1 MNLDETGAT
10 LVSDLV
16 PGFDSAAR
24 FLCSL
29 PITMCF
35 LCPVLWVSMDDR
47 MLRRP
52 SCASPEVEEVA
63 VSEI

>member
-16 PGFDSAAR
+16 PGFDSVAR

-35 LCPVLWVSMDDR
+35 LCP
-47 MLRRP
+47 
-52 SCASPEVEEVA
+52 APEA
-63 VSEI
+63 KLHFARG